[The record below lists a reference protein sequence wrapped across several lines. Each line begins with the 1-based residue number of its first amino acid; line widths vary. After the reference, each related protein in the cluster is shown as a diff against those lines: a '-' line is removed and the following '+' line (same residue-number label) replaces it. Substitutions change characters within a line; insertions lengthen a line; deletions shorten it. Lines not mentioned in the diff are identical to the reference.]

1 MLLTKFSKLFY
12 GGIKMAEKKGLS
24 HTAYGGI
31 KGEDYIPYVSTKEAL
46 PELTGVSIVVGCIF
60 AIIFGAAN
68 TYLGLKVGMTIA
80 AGIPAAIL
88 ATAVFKNASKNKILE
103 ANMIQSMAAMG
114 ESLAGGLI
122 FTIPA
127 ILLLK
132 MDLTIF
138 TIVIV
143 ALLGGLLGI
152 LFVVPLRKY
161 LIVEEHGKLIYPE
174 AMATSEVLVT
184 GTEGGKGL
192 RVMMTGVVI
201 GGLFKL
207 FSGGFKFWSEEPEWA
222 IKGLNTN
229 FGVSAYASLVGVGFI
244 VGLEIATYMFAG
256 AVVAWFG
263 LIPLIKFFGDHIA
276 DPIFPSTVKIAEMGA
291 GQIWSKYVRYIGA
304 GAVAAGGF
312 ISIVKA
318 MPTIVRSFKSAMSG
332 ISAKGGQK
340 RTDVDVPMTWV
351 VAGALFVFVIAWL
364 FPMLKGSVVSGIL
377 ILICAFFFAVVSARL
392 VGLIGTSNNPISGM
406 TIATLL
412 VVTGILK
419 ATGKTGNEGMFAAIV
434 AGGIVCVA
442 IAIAGG
448 SAQSLK
454 ATYVMGG
461 TPKKLEI
468 GMYIAVA
475 LSSVVIGYLIIMLN
489 QAYTLGG
496 EQFGAPQATLM
507 SMVVQ
512 GIMDNQIPWAL
523 VVVGVGFGVMCE
535 LMKIPVLPFA
545 LGLYLPI
552 GLSSGVLA
560 GGIIRWLV
568 EKKFKKD
575 ENTLKVQVEKG
586 VLLSSGL
593 IAGEAIIGIL
603 LAGLAIIEKDT
614 LIAFG
619 TKIVTNER
627 VSAWIA
633 AVMLI
638 ILCIWVYNSSIKG
651 GKAQTNNTK
660 PNMKA

>member
-1 MLLTKFSKLFY
+1 
-12 GGIKMAEKKGLS
+12 MAEKKGLS

-31 KGEDYIPYVSTKEAL
+31 KGENYIPYVPTSQAL
-46 PELTGVSIVVGCIF
+46 PELTVVSIIVGCIF
-60 AIIFGAAN
+60 AIVFGAAN

-88 ATAVFKNASKNKILE
+88 ATAVFKSAAGSKILE

-132 MDLTIF
+132 MELTIF

-192 RVMMTGVVI
+192 KVMMTGVLV

-207 FSGGFKFWSEEPEWA
+207 FSGGFKLWNEEPEWA
-222 IKGLNTN
+222 VKGLNTN

-291 GQIWSKYVRYIGA
+291 SAIWSKYVRYIGA

-318 MPTIVRSFKSAMSG
+318 MPTIIKSFKSAMSG

-340 RTDVDVPMTWV
+340 KTDVDVPMTWV
-351 VAGALFVFVIAWL
+351 VAGSIFVFVVAWL
-364 FPMLKGSVVSGIL
+364 LPVLKGSIISGLL

-419 ATGKTGNEGMFAAIV
+419 ATGKTGNAGMFAAIA

-448 SAQSLK
+448 AAQSLK
-454 ATYVMGG
+454 ATYIMGG
-461 TPKKLEI
+461 TPKRLEI

-489 QAYTLGG
+489 KAYTLGG
-496 EQFGAPQATLM
+496 AQFGAPQATLM

-512 GIMDNQIPWAL
+512 GIMAEQIPWAL

-535 LMKIPVLPFA
+535 LLKIPVLPFA

-552 GLSSGVLA
+552 GLSSGVLV

-568 EKKFKKD
+568 ENRFKKD

-593 IAGEAIIGIL
+593 IAGEALVGIL
-603 LAGLAIIEKDT
+603 LAGLAILEKDT

-619 TKIVTNER
+619 SKIITNER
-627 VSAWIA
+627 VSTWIA
-633 AVMLI
+633 AVMLL
-638 ILCIWVYNSSIKG
+638 ILSAWVYSSSIKTS
-651 GKAQTNNTK
+651 TNSPAANK
-660 PNMKA
+660 PNIKA

>member
-1 MLLTKFSKLFY
+1 
-12 GGIKMAEKKGLS
+12 MAEKKGLS

-31 KGEDYIPYVSTKEAL
+31 KGEEYIPYVPTSQAL
-46 PELTGVSIVVGCIF
+46 PELTTVSIIVGCLF

-88 ATAVFKNASKNKILE
+88 ATAVFKSAAGSKILE

-127 ILLLK
+127 VLLLK
-132 MDLTIF
+132 MELTIF

-192 RVMMTGVVI
+192 KVMMTGVLV

-207 FSGGFKFWSEEPEWA
+207 FSGGFKLWSEEPEWA

-276 DPIFPSTVKIAEMGA
+276 NPIFPSTVKIAEMGA
-291 GQIWSKYVRYIGA
+291 SQIWSKYVRYIGA

-318 MPTIVRSFKSAMSG
+318 MPTIVKSFKSAMSG

-351 VAGALFVFVIAWL
+351 VAGSIFVFVVAWL
-364 FPMLKGSVVSGIL
+364 LPVLKGSIVSGLL

-419 ATGKTGNEGMFAAIV
+419 ATGKTGNTGMFAAIV

-475 LSSVVIGYLIIMLN
+475 VSAVVIGYLIIMLN
-489 QAYTLGG
+489 KAYTLGG

-512 GIMDNQIPWAL
+512 GIMADQIPWAL

-552 GLSSGVLA
+552 GLSSGVLV
-560 GGIIRWLV
+560 GGIIRSLV
-568 EKKFKKD
+568 ENRFKKD
-575 ENTLKVQVEKG
+575 ETTLKVQVEKG

-603 LAGLAIIEKDT
+603 LAGLAILEKDT

-619 TKIVTNER
+619 SKIVTNEH

-633 AVMLI
+633 AVML
-638 ILCIWVYNSSIKG
+638 LLLSAWVYSAS
-651 GKAQTNNTK
+651 TNTSGNNAVKNK

>member
-1 MLLTKFSKLFY
+1 ME
-12 GGIKMAEKKGLS
+12 EKKGLS

-31 KGEDYIPYVSTKEAL
+31 KGEDYVPYVSTKEAL
-46 PELTGVSIVVGCIF
+46 PELTGVSIVIGCLF
-60 AIIFGAAN
+60 AIVFGAAN

-127 ILLLK
+127 VLLLK
-132 MDLTIF
+132 MNLTIT

-192 RVMMTGVVI
+192 KVMMAGVAI

-207 FSGGFKFWSEEPEWA
+207 FSGGFKLWSEEPEWA

-263 LIPLIKFFGDHIA
+263 LIPLIKFFGDHITS
-276 DPIFPSTVKIAEMGA
+276 PIFPSAIPIAEMGA

-304 GAVAAGGF
+304 GAVATGGF

-318 MPTIVRSFKSAMSG
+318 MPIIIKSFKSAMSG

-340 RTDVDVPMTWV
+340 RTDTDVPMTWV
-351 VAGALFVFVIAWL
+351 IAGAIFVFVVAWIL
-364 FPMLKGSVVSGIL
+364 PMLNGSIVSGLL

-412 VVTGILK
+412 VITGILK
-419 ATGKTGNEGMFAAIV
+419 ATGKTGDTGMFAAIV

-448 SAQSLK
+448 TAQSLK
-454 ATYVMGG
+454 ATYIMGG
-461 TPKKLEI
+461 TPKKLQI
-468 GMYIAVA
+468 GMYIALA

-496 EQFGAPQATLM
+496 EQFGAPQASLM

-512 GIMDNQIPWAL
+512 GIMANQIPWAL

-552 GLSSGVLA
+552 GLSSGVLV
-560 GGIIRWLV
+560 GGIVRWLV
-568 EKKFKKD
+568 EKKFNKD
-575 ENTLKVQVEKG
+575 DNTLKLQVEKG

-593 IAGEAIIGIL
+593 IAGEALIGIL

-619 TKIVTNER
+619 SKLVTNAH
-627 VSAWIA
+627 VSSWIA
-633 AVMLI
+633 AVMLL
-638 ILCIWVYNSSIKG
+638 ILCIWVYRSSTTVDKTDIK
-651 GKAQTNNTK
+651 TTK